1 MSIDF
6 SAMTVIELRKMAKE
20 MGVKLGAG
28 VNKADIVDKLTL
40 AEKARESVAG
50 TADSAEAQPETEQF
64 SMELPLLRAE
74 PAQEQEPARQ
84 EEARPARSEEGNQSG
99 FRAA

>member
-40 AEKARESVAG
+40 AEKARESVTG
-50 TADSAEAQPETEQF
+50 TASSGDLTAMTAADVDWIVLGIPPLEPEPETEP
-64 SMELPLLRAE
+64 E
-74 PAQEQEPARQ
+74 EQEGG
-84 EEARPARSEEGNQSG
+84 E
-99 FRAA
+99 